1 MWNPQDPRCVFAVTD
16 SPKPP
21 AERITFSFATI
32 ADAANIAVIA
42 TGESKNQAIADAFA
56 GNTEL
61 PIGAAAA
68 LEQCSLWLDDAAA
81 RSLPTQQEN
90 S

>member
-1 MWNPQDPRCVFAVTD
+1 MTD

-21 AERITFSFATI
+21 SERITFSFRTI

-42 TGESKNQAIADAFA
+42 TGEAKNSVIAQAIA

-61 PIGAAAA
+61 PIGAVAH
-68 LEQCSLWLDDAAA
+68 LEQCSMWLDDAAA
-81 RSLPTQQEN
+81 ASLPNQQEN